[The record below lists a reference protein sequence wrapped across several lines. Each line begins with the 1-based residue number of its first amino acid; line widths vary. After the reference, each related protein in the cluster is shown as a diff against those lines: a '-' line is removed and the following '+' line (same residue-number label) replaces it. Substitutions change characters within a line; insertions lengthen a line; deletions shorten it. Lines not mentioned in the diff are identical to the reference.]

1 MVRVL
6 AVLLL
11 VTNIF
16 AQEGDIF
23 GTPTEQETIRLEGTI
38 PSTAPVAVVEGFK
51 VVARERKRPGAK
63 KQYSKMRLSPVDAT
77 AQQKMTQKLDLL
89 FAAASG
95 DTLAL
100 DARKSYDENQDKIS
114 FKWASM
120 SAVDFQQQNET
131 AIGFR
136 IPEVMIEQIFL
147 FKLTLN
153 DGRYN
158 TNYLVGIKAK
168 PGKMASYKGLKDQ
181 VAQSGDKVQISAI
194 APGAVRNKDISYLW
208 RAPDGIALSS
218 NTEPDISFKVP
229 TTDTD
234 SHYILFLAVSGP
246 KGDVLDRDS
255 VRVTVISKA
264 KEKKAILQGLNTGSL
279 PAARVAQINQ
289 FLQST
294 IQQGGYIDVLDPEL
308 YATLATSPKN
318 YFYPG
323 GYQKPAKSP
332 FEPVFSVSCN
342 SLADAT
348 ENSLAVGGTDVITW
362 DFKKND
368 VLKLNYYSVFKTASG
383 EPAKKTLQ
391 RAAVPLKMADRINL
405 STTIVLDNQG
415 SPIGMTDIRPAVEK
429 ALQELFSGKKAKPK
443 QDDRKSKKGSQDL
456 KARIQQSIEDTI
468 EFYKTHPEVLA
479 VTSLI
484 VGGLA
489 IVIFGGDKDLGLP
502 PNFPME

>member
-16 AQEGDIF
+16 SQEGGIF
-23 GTPTEQETIRLEGTI
+23 DTPTEQETIQLDSTI
-38 PSTAPVAVVEGFK
+38 PSTAPVAVVEAFK
-51 VVARERKRPGAK
+51 VVPRERKRPRPGAK
-63 KQYSKMRLSPVDAT
+63 KQYSKMRLNPVDET
-77 AQQKMTQKLDLL
+77 AQQKLNQKVDLL
-89 FAAASG
+89 LAVPSG

-100 DARKSYDENQDKIS
+100 DARKSHDDNQDKIS

-120 SAVDFQQQNET
+120 SAINFKQENET

-168 PGKMASYKGLKDQ
+168 PVQTVSYKGLQHQ
-181 VAQSGDKVQISAI
+181 VAQSGEKVQISAI
-194 APGAVRNKDISYLW
+194 APGAIRNKDLSYLW
-208 RAPDGIALSS
+208 RPPDGITLSS
-218 NTEPDISFKVP
+218 NTEPDISFKAP
-229 TTDTD
+229 ITDTD

-246 KGDVLDRDS
+246 NGDVVDRDS
-255 VRVTVISKA
+255 IRVTIKSKS
-264 KEKKAILQGLNTGSL
+264 KNQKAIIQGLNTKSL

-294 IQQGGYIDVLDPEL
+294 IEQGGYIDVLDPEL

-332 FEPVFSVSCN
+332 YEPVFSVRCN

-348 ENSLAVGGTDVITW
+348 ENSLAVGGTDVIAW

-368 VLKLNYYSVFKTASG
+368 FLKLNYYSVFNTASG
-383 EPAKKTLQ
+383 KPSKIGLQ
-391 RAAVPLKMADRINL
+391 SAVVPLKMTDRINL

-415 SPIGMTDIRPAVEK
+415 APIGMTDIRPAVEN
-429 ALQELFSGKKAKPK
+429 ALQELFSGKKAKPTK
-443 QDDRKSKKGSQDL
+443 QDDRKESEGL
-456 KARIQQSIEDTI
+456 KAMILQSINDTI
-468 EFYKTHPEVLA
+468 EFYKSHPEVLA
-479 VTSLI
+479 VTAII
-484 VGGLA
+484 VGGLTIA
-489 IVIFGGDKDLGLP
+489 IFGGDKGLGMP
-502 PNFPME
+502 PNFPFE

>member
-6 AVLLL
+6 AGLIL

-16 AQEGDIF
+16 AQQGDIF
-23 GTPTEQETIRLEGTI
+23 DTPTEQETIRLESTI
-38 PSTAPVAVVEGFK
+38 PSTAPVAVVEAFK
-51 VVARERKRPGAK
+51 VVVRERKRPGAK
-63 KQYSKMRLSPVDAT
+63 KQYSKMRLNPVDAT
-77 AQQKMTQKLDLL
+77 AQQKLSQKVDLL
-89 FAAASG
+89 LAAASG

-100 DARKSYDENQDKIS
+100 DARKSYDDNQDKIS

-120 SAVDFQQQNET
+120 SAMAFKQQNET

-136 IPEVMIEQIFL
+136 VPEVMIEQIFL

-168 PGKMASYKGLKDQ
+168 PVQTVSYRGLQHQ
-181 VAQSGDKVQISAI
+181 VAQSGEKVQISAI
-194 APGAVRNKDISYLW
+194 APGAIRNKDLSYLW

-218 NTEPDISFKVP
+218 NTEPDISFKAP
-229 TTDTD
+229 ITDTD

-246 KGDVLDRDS
+246 KGDVVDRDS
-255 VRVTVISKA
+255 IRVTIKSKS
-264 KEKKAILQGLNTGSL
+264 KNKKAILQGLNTKSL

-294 IQQGGYIDVLDPEL
+294 IEQGGYIDVLDPEL

-332 FEPVFSVSCN
+332 YEPVFSVRCN

-348 ENSLAVGGTDVITW
+348 ENSLAVGGTDVIAW

-368 VLKLNYYSVFKTASG
+368 VLKLNYYSVFNTASG
-383 EPAKKTLQ
+383 EPSKTGLQ
-391 RAAVPLKMADRINL
+391 SAVVPLKMTDRINL
-405 STTIVLDNQG
+405 STTIVLDDQG
-415 SPIGMTDIRPAVEK
+415 APIGMTDIRPAVEN

-443 QDDRKSKKGSQDL
+443 QDDRKGSQDL
-456 KARIQQSIEDTI
+456 KARIQQSINDTI
-468 EFYKTHPEVLA
+468 EFYKSHPEVLA
-479 VTSLI
+479 VTALI
-484 VGGLA
+484 VGGLTIA
-489 IVIFGGDKDLGLP
+489 IFGGDKDLGMP
-502 PNFPME
+502 PDFPFE

>member
-16 AQEGDIF
+16 SQEGGIF
-23 GTPTEQETIRLEGTI
+23 DTPTEQETIQLDSTI
-38 PSTAPVAVVEGFK
+38 PSTAPVAVVEAFK
-51 VVARERKRPGAK
+51 VVPRERKRPRPGAK
-63 KQYSKMRLSPVDAT
+63 KQYSKMRLNPVDET
-77 AQQKMTQKLDLL
+77 AQQKLNQKVDLL
-89 FAAASG
+89 LAAASG

-100 DARKSYDENQDKIS
+100 DARKSYDDNQDKIS

-120 SAVDFQQQNET
+120 SAINFKQENET

-168 PGKMASYKGLKDQ
+168 PVQTVSYKGLQHQ
-181 VAQSGDKVQISAI
+181 VAQSGEKVQISAI
-194 APGAVRNKDISYLW
+194 APGAIRNKDLSYLW
-208 RAPDGIALSS
+208 RPPDGIALSS
-218 NTEPDISFKVP
+218 NTEPDISFKAP
-229 TTDTD
+229 ITDTD

-246 KGDVLDRDS
+246 NGEVVDRDS
-255 VRVTVISKA
+255 IRVTIKSKS
-264 KEKKAILQGLNTGSL
+264 KNQKAIIQGLNTKSL

-294 IQQGGYIDVLDPEL
+294 IEQGGYIEVLDPEL

-332 FEPVFSVSCN
+332 YEPVFSVRCN
-342 SLADAT
+342 TLADAT
-348 ENSLAVGGTDVITW
+348 ENSLAVGGTDVIAW

-368 VLKLNYYSVFKTASG
+368 FLKLNYYSVFNTASG
-383 EPAKKTLQ
+383 KPSKIGLQ
-391 RAAVPLKMADRINL
+391 SAVVPLKMTDRINL

-415 SPIGMTDIRPAVEK
+415 APIGMTDIRPAVEN

-443 QDDRKSKKGSQDL
+443 QDDRKESEGL
-456 KARIQQSIEDTI
+456 KARILQSFNDTI
-468 EFYKTHPEVLA
+468 EFYKSHPEVLA
-479 VTSLI
+479 VTAI
-484 VGGLA
+484 IIGGLTIA
-489 IVIFGGDKDLGLP
+489 IFGGDKGLGMP
-502 PNFPME
+502 PNFPFE

>member
-23 GTPTEQETIRLEGTI
+23 DTPAEQETIRLESTI
-38 PSTAPVAVVEGFK
+38 PSTAPVAVVEAFK

-63 KQYSKMRLSPVDAT
+63 KQYSKMRLNPVDET
-77 AQQKMTQKLDLL
+77 AQQKLNQKVDLL
-89 FAAASG
+89 LAALSG

-100 DARKSYDENQDKIS
+100 DARKSHDDNQDKIS

-120 SAVDFQQQNET
+120 SAIDFKQQNET

-168 PGKMASYKGLKDQ
+168 PVLTVSFRGLQHQ
-181 VAQSGDKVQISAI
+181 VAQSGEKVQISAI
-194 APGAVRNKDISYLW
+194 APGAIRNKDLSYLW
-208 RAPDGIALSS
+208 RPPDGIALSS
-218 NTEPDISFKVP
+218 NTEPAISFKAP
-229 TTDTD
+229 NTDTD

-246 KGDVLDRDS
+246 KGDVVDRDS
-255 VRVTVISKA
+255 IRVTIKSKS
-264 KEKKAILQGLNTGSL
+264 KNKKAIIQGLNTKSL

-294 IQQGGYIDVLDPEL
+294 IEQGGYIDVLDPEL

-332 FEPVFSVSCN
+332 YEPVFSVRCN

-348 ENSLAVGGTDVITW
+348 ENSLAVGGTDVIAW

-391 RAAVPLKMADRINL
+391 SATVPLKMADRINL
-405 STTIVLDNQG
+405 STTIVLDDQG
-415 SPIGMTDIRPAVEK
+415 APIGMTDIRPAVEN

-443 QDDRKSKKGSQDL
+443 QDDRKGSQDL
-456 KARIQQSIEDTI
+456 KARILQSINDTI
-468 EFYKTHPEVLA
+468 EFYKSHPEVLA
-479 VTSLI
+479 VTALI
-484 VGGLA
+484 VGGLTIA
-489 IVIFGGDKDLGLP
+489 IFGGDKDLGMP
-502 PNFPME
+502 PDFPFE

>member
-16 AQEGDIF
+16 SQEGGIF
-23 GTPTEQETIRLEGTI
+23 DTPTEQETIQLDSTI
-38 PSTAPVAVVEGFK
+38 PSTAPVAVVEAFK
-51 VVARERKRPGAK
+51 VVPRERKRPRPGAK
-63 KQYSKMRLSPVDAT
+63 KQYSKMRLNPVDET
-77 AQQKMTQKLDLL
+77 AQQKLNQKVDLL
-89 FAAASG
+89 LAAASG

-100 DARKSYDENQDKIS
+100 DARKSYDDNQDKIS

-120 SAVDFQQQNET
+120 SAINFKQENET

-168 PGKMASYKGLKDQ
+168 PVQTVSYKGLQHQ
-181 VAQSGDKVQISAI
+181 VAQSGEKVQISAI
-194 APGAVRNKDISYLW
+194 APGAIRNKDLSYLW
-208 RAPDGIALSS
+208 RPPDGIALSS
-218 NTEPDISFKVP
+218 NTEPDISFKAP
-229 TTDTD
+229 ITDTD

-246 KGDVLDRDS
+246 NGDVVDRDS
-255 VRVTVISKA
+255 IRVTIKSKS
-264 KEKKAILQGLNTGSL
+264 KNQKAIIQGLNTKSL

-294 IQQGGYIDVLDPEL
+294 IEQGGYIDVLDPEL

-332 FEPVFSVSCN
+332 YEPVFSVRCN

-348 ENSLAVGGTDVITW
+348 ENSLAVGGTDVIAW

-368 VLKLNYYSVFKTASG
+368 FLKLNYYSVFNTASG
-383 EPAKKTLQ
+383 KPSKIGLQ
-391 RAAVPLKMADRINL
+391 SAVVPLKMTDRINL

-415 SPIGMTDIRPAVEK
+415 APIGMTDIRPAVEN

-443 QDDRKSKKGSQDL
+443 QDDRKESEGL
-456 KARIQQSIEDTI
+456 KARILQSINDTI
-468 EFYKTHPEVLA
+468 EFYKSHPEVLA
-479 VTSLI
+479 VTAII
-484 VGGLA
+484 VGGLTIA
-489 IVIFGGDKDLGLP
+489 IFGGDKGLGMP
-502 PNFPME
+502 PNFPFE

>member
-23 GTPTEQETIRLEGTI
+23 DTPTEQETIRLESTI
-38 PSTAPVAVVEGFK
+38 PSTAPVAVVEAFK

-63 KQYSKMRLSPVDAT
+63 KQYSKMRLNPVDAT
-77 AQQKMTQKLDLL
+77 AQQKLSQKVDLL
-89 FAAASG
+89 LAAASG

-100 DARKSYDENQDKIS
+100 DARKSYDDNQDKIS

-120 SAVDFQQQNET
+120 SAVDFKQQNET

-147 FKLTLN
+147 FKVTLN

-168 PGKMASYKGLKDQ
+168 PVQTVSYRGLQHQ
-181 VAQSGDKVQISAI
+181 VAQSGEKVQISAI
-194 APGAVRNKDISYLW
+194 APGAIRNKDLSYLW

-229 TTDTD
+229 TADTD

-246 KGDVLDRDS
+246 KGDVVDRDS
-255 VRVTVISKA
+255 VRVTVKSKS
-264 KEKKAILQGLNTGSL
+264 KNKKAIIQGLNTKSI

-294 IQQGGYIDVLDPEL
+294 IEQGGYIDVLDPEL

-323 GYQKPAKSP
+323 GYQKPEKSP
-332 FEPVFSVSCN
+332 YEPVFSVRCN
-342 SLADAT
+342 TLADAT
-348 ENSLAVGGTDVITW
+348 ENSLAVGGTDVIAW

-368 VLKLNYYSVFKTASG
+368 VLKLNYYSVYSTASG
-383 EPAKKTLQ
+383 EPPKNALQ
-391 RAAVPLKMADRINL
+391 SAAIPLKMADRINL
-405 STTIVLDNQG
+405 STTIVLDDQG
-415 SPIGMTDIRPAVEK
+415 APIGMTDIRPAVEK
-429 ALQELFSGKKAKPK
+429 ALQELFSGKKAQPK
-443 QDDRKSKKGSQDL
+443 RKDRKGSKDL
-456 KARIQQSIEDTI
+456 KARFQQSITDTI
-468 EFYKTHPEVLA
+468 EFYKSHPEILA
-479 VTSLI
+479 VTALI
-484 VGGLA
+484 VGGLTIA
-489 IVIFGGDKDLGLP
+489 IFGGDKDLGMP
-502 PNFPME
+502 PDFPFE

>member
-16 AQEGDIF
+16 SQEGDIF
-23 GTPTEQETIRLEGTI
+23 DTPTEQETIRLESTI
-38 PSTAPVAVVEGFK
+38 PSTAPVAVVEAFK
-51 VVARERKRPGAK
+51 VVPRERKRPRPGAK
-63 KQYSKMRLSPVDAT
+63 KQYSKMRLNPVDET
-77 AQQKMTQKLDLL
+77 AQQKLNQKVDLL
-89 FAAASG
+89 LAAASG

-100 DARKSYDENQDKIS
+100 DARKSYDDNQDKIS

-120 SAVDFQQQNET
+120 SAMDFKQQNET

-147 FKLTLN
+147 FKVTLN

-168 PGKMASYKGLKDQ
+168 PVQTVSYRGLQHQ
-181 VAQSGDKVQISAI
+181 VAQSGEKVQISAI
-194 APGAVRNKDISYLW
+194 APGAIRNKDLSYLW

-246 KGDVLDRDS
+246 KGDVVDRDS
-255 VRVTVISKA
+255 VRVTVKSKS
-264 KEKKAILQGLNTGSL
+264 KNKKAIIQGLNTKSI

-294 IQQGGYIDVLDPEL
+294 IEQGGYIDVLDPEL

-332 FEPVFSVSCN
+332 YEPVFSVRCN

-348 ENSLAVGGTDVITW
+348 ENSLAVGGTDVIAW

-368 VLKLNYYSVFKTASG
+368 VLKLNYYSVFNTASG
-383 EPAKKTLQ
+383 SPSKIGLQ
-391 RAAVPLKMADRINL
+391 SAVVPLKISDRINL
-405 STTIVLDNQG
+405 STTIVLDDQG
-415 SPIGMTDIRPAVEK
+415 APIGMTDIRPAVEN

-443 QDDRKSKKGSQDL
+443 QDDRKGSQDL
-456 KARIQQSIEDTI
+456 KARILQSINDTI
-468 EFYKTHPEVLA
+468 EFYKSHPEVLA
-479 VTSLI
+479 VTAI
-484 VGGLA
+484 IIGGLTIA
-489 IVIFGGDKDLGLP
+489 IFGGDKDLGMP
-502 PNFPME
+502 PDFPFE

>member
-6 AVLLL
+6 VVLLL

-23 GTPTEQETIRLEGTI
+23 DTPAEQETIRLESTI

-51 VVARERKRPGAK
+51 VVVRERKRPGAK
-63 KQYSKMRLSPVDAT
+63 KQFSKMVLNPVDAT
-77 AQQKMTQKLDLL
+77 AQQKLNQKVDLL
-89 FAAASG
+89 IAAASG
-95 DTLAL
+95 DTLVL
-100 DARKSYDENQDKIS
+100 DSRKSYDDNQDKIS

-120 SAVDFQQQNET
+120 SNMDFKQQNET

-136 IPEVMIEQIFL
+136 IPVVMIEQIFL

-158 TNYLVGIKAK
+158 TNYLVGIKTK
-168 PGKMASYKGLKDQ
+168 PGQTVSYRGLQHQ

-194 APGAVRNKDISYLW
+194 APGAIRNKDLSYLW

-229 TTDTD
+229 ITDTD

-246 KGDVLDRDS
+246 KGDIVDRDS
-255 VRVTVISKA
+255 VRVTVKSKS
-264 KEKKAILQGLNTGSL
+264 KNKKAIIQGLNTKSI

-294 IQQGGYIDVLDPEL
+294 IEQGGYIDVLNPEL
-308 YATLATSPKN
+308 YASLATSQKN

-323 GYQKPAKSP
+323 DYQKPAKSP
-332 FEPVFSVSCN
+332 FEPVFRVSCN

-348 ENSLAVGGTDVITW
+348 ENSLAVGGTDVIAW

-368 VLKLNYYSVFKTASG
+368 FLKLNYYSVFNTSSG
-383 EPAKKTLQ
+383 EPSKIGLQ
-391 RAAVPLKMADRINL
+391 SAVVPLKMTDRINL

-415 SPIGMTDIRPAVEK
+415 APIGMTDIRPAVEN
-429 ALQELFSGKKAKPK
+429 ALKELFSGKKAKPTTK
-443 QDDRKSKKGSQDL
+443 QDDRKESQDL
-456 KARIQQSIEDTI
+456 KARILQSINDTI
-468 EFYKTHPEVLA
+468 EFYKSHPEVLA
-479 VTSLI
+479 VTALI
-484 VGGLA
+484 IGGLTIA
-489 IVIFGGDKDLGLP
+489 IFGGDKDLGMP
-502 PNFPME
+502 PDFPFE

>member
-6 AVLLL
+6 AILLL

-23 GTPTEQETIRLEGTI
+23 DTPVEQDTMRLESTI

-51 VVARERKRPGAK
+51 VIAREQKIPGRK
-63 KQYSKMRLSPVDAT
+63 KQFSKMRLSPLDAMT
-77 AQQKMTQKLDLL
+77 QQKLNQKVDLL
-89 FAAASG
+89 LAVASG
-95 DTLAL
+95 DTLSL
-100 DARKSYDENQDKIS
+100 EARKSYDENQDKIS
-114 FKWASM
+114 FNWASM
-120 SAVDFQQQNET
+120 SAVDFKQQNET

-158 TNYLVGIKAK
+158 TNYLIGIKTK
-168 PGKMASYKGLKDQ
+168 PGQTASYKGLKNQ

-194 APGAVRNKDISYLW
+194 APGAIRNKDLSYLW

-234 SHYILFLAVSGP
+234 SHYILFLAVSGS

-255 VRVTVISKA
+255 VRVTVKSKS
-264 KEKKAILQGLNTGSL
+264 KDKKAIIQGLNTKSL

-294 IQQGGYIDVLDPEL
+294 IQEGRYIDVLDPEL
-308 YATLATSPKN
+308 YATLANSTKI

-323 GYQKPAKSP
+323 GYQKPARSP
-332 FEPVFSVSCN
+332 FETVFSLSCN

-348 ENSLAVGGTDVITW
+348 ENSLAIGGTNVITW

-368 VLKLNYYSVFKTASG
+368 VLKLNYYSVFETASG
-383 EPAKKTLQ
+383 EPSKKALQ
-391 RAAVPLKMADRINL
+391 TAVVPLKMADRINL
-405 STTIVLDNQG
+405 STTIVLDDQG

-443 QDDRKSKKGSQDL
+443 QDDVKSKKGSQDL
-456 KARIQQSIEDTI
+456 KARIQQSINDTI
-468 EFYKTHPEVLA
+468 ESYKSHPEVMV
-479 VTSLI
+479 VTAI
-484 VGGLA
+484 IFGGLTIA
-489 IVIFGGDKDLGLP
+489 IFGGDKDLGMP
-502 PNFPME
+502 PDFPFE

>member
-6 AVLLL
+6 TVLLL

-16 AQEGDIF
+16 SQEGDIF
-23 GTPTEQETIRLEGTI
+23 DTPAEQETIRLESTI

-63 KQYSKMRLSPVDAT
+63 KQFSKMVLNPVDAT
-77 AQQKMTQKLDLL
+77 AQQKLNQKVDLL
-89 FAAASG
+89 LAAASG
-95 DTLAL
+95 DTLVL
-100 DARKSYDENQDKIS
+100 DSRKSYDDNQDKIS

-120 SAVDFQQQNET
+120 SNMDFKQQNET

-136 IPEVMIEQIFL
+136 VPVVMIEQIFL

-158 TNYLVGIKAK
+158 TNYLVGIKTK
-168 PGKMASYKGLKDQ
+168 PGQTVSYRGLQHQ

-194 APGAVRNKDISYLW
+194 APGAIRNKDLSYLW

-229 TTDTD
+229 ITDTD

-246 KGDVLDRDS
+246 KGDVVDRDS
-255 VRVTVISKA
+255 VRVTVKSKS
-264 KEKKAILQGLNTGSL
+264 KNKKAIIQGLNTKSI

-294 IQQGGYIDVLDPEL
+294 IEQGGYIEVLNPEL
-308 YATLATSPKN
+308 YASLATSQKN

-348 ENSLAVGGTDVITW
+348 ENSLAIGGTDVIAW

-368 VLKLNYYSVFKTASG
+368 VLKLNYYSVFNTASG
-383 EPAKKTLQ
+383 EPSKNTLQ
-391 RAAVPLKMADRINL
+391 SAVIPLKMADRINL

-415 SPIGMTDIRPAVEK
+415 TPIGMTDIRPSVEK

-443 QDDRKSKKGSQDL
+443 QDDKERSQDL
-456 KARIQQSIEDTI
+456 KAWIQQSINDTI
-468 EFYKTHPEVLA
+468 EFYKSHPEVMV
-479 VTSLI
+479 VTAI
-484 VGGLA
+484 IFGGLTIA
-489 IVIFGGDKDLGLP
+489 IFGGDKDLGMP
-502 PNFPME
+502 PDFPFE

>member
-16 AQEGDIF
+16 SQEGGIF
-23 GTPTEQETIRLEGTI
+23 DTPTEQETIQLDSTI
-38 PSTAPVAVVEGFK
+38 PSTAPVAVVEAFK
-51 VVARERKRPGAK
+51 VVPRERKRPRPGAK
-63 KQYSKMRLSPVDAT
+63 KQYSKMRLNPVDET
-77 AQQKMTQKLDLL
+77 AQQKLNQKVDLL
-89 FAAASG
+89 LAVPSG

-100 DARKSYDENQDKIS
+100 DARKSYDDNQDKIS

-120 SAVDFQQQNET
+120 SAINFKQENET

-168 PGKMASYKGLKDQ
+168 PGQTVSYKGLQHQ
-181 VAQSGDKVQISAI
+181 VAQSGEKVQISAI
-194 APGAVRNKDISYLW
+194 APGAIRNKDLSYLW
-208 RAPDGIALSS
+208 RPPDGIALSS
-218 NTEPDISFKVP
+218 NTEPDISFKAP
-229 TTDTD
+229 ITDTD

-246 KGDVLDRDS
+246 NGDVVDRDS
-255 VRVTVISKA
+255 IRVTIKSKS
-264 KEKKAILQGLNTGSL
+264 KNQKAIIQGLNTKSL

-294 IQQGGYIDVLDPEL
+294 IEQGGYIDVLDPEL

-332 FEPVFSVSCN
+332 YEPVFSVRCN

-348 ENSLAVGGTDVITW
+348 ENSLAVGGTDVIAW

-368 VLKLNYYSVFKTASG
+368 FLKLNYYSVFNTASG
-383 EPAKKTLQ
+383 KPSKIGLQ
-391 RAAVPLKMADRINL
+391 SAVVPLKMTDRINL

-415 SPIGMTDIRPAVEK
+415 APIGMTDIRPAVEN

-443 QDDRKSKKGSQDL
+443 QDDRKESEGL
-456 KARIQQSIEDTI
+456 KARILQSFNDTI
-468 EFYKTHPEVLA
+468 EFYKSHPEVLA
-479 VTSLI
+479 VTAI
-484 VGGLA
+484 IIGGLTIA
-489 IVIFGGDKDLGLP
+489 IFGGDKGLGMP
-502 PNFPME
+502 PNFPFE

>member
-6 AVLLL
+6 TVLLL

-16 AQEGDIF
+16 SQEGDIF
-23 GTPTEQETIRLEGTI
+23 DTPAEQETIRLESTI

-63 KQYSKMRLSPVDAT
+63 KQFSKMVLNPVDAT
-77 AQQKMTQKLDLL
+77 AQQKLNQKVDLL
-89 FAAASG
+89 LAAASG
-95 DTLAL
+95 DTLVL
-100 DARKSYDENQDKIS
+100 DSRKSYDDNQDKIS

-120 SAVDFQQQNET
+120 SNMDFKQQNET

-136 IPEVMIEQIFL
+136 VPVVMVEQIFL

-158 TNYLVGIKAK
+158 TNYLVGIKTK
-168 PGKMASYKGLKDQ
+168 PGQTVSYRGLQHQ

-194 APGAVRNKDISYLW
+194 APGAIRNKDLSYLW

-218 NTEPDISFKVP
+218 NTEPDISFKAP
-229 TTDTD
+229 ITDTD

-246 KGDVLDRDS
+246 KGDVVDRDS
-255 VRVTVISKA
+255 VRVTVKSKS
-264 KEKKAILQGLNTGSL
+264 KNKKAIIQGLNTKSL

-294 IQQGGYIDVLDPEL
+294 IEQGRYIEVLDPEL

-318 YFYPG
+318 YFYPS

-332 FEPVFSVSCN
+332 YEPVFNVRCN

-348 ENSLAVGGTDVITW
+348 ENSLAVGGTDVIAW

-368 VLKLNYYSVFKTASG
+368 VLKLNYYSVFNTSSG
-383 EPAKKTLQ
+383 EPSKTALQ
-391 RAAVPLKMADRINL
+391 SAVVPLKMADRINL

-415 SPIGMTDIRPAVEK
+415 SPIGMTDIRPAVK
-429 ALQELFSGKKAKPK
+429 NALQELFSGKKAKPK
-443 QDDRKSKKGSQDL
+443 QDDSKGSQDIM
-456 KARIQQSIEDTI
+456 ARIQQSINDTI
-468 EFYKTHPEVLA
+468 EFYKSHPEVLA
-479 VTSLI
+479 VTALI
-484 VGGLA
+484 IGGLTIA
-489 IVIFGGDKDLGLP
+489 IFGGDKDLGMP
-502 PNFPME
+502 PDFPFE

>member
-23 GTPTEQETIRLEGTI
+23 DTPTEQETIRLESTI
-38 PSTAPVAVVEGFK
+38 PSTAPVAVVEGFN

-77 AQQKMTQKLDLL
+77 AQQKMTQKVDLL
-89 FAAASG
+89 FSAASG

-120 SAVDFQQQNET
+120 SAVDFKQQNET

-158 TNYLVGIKAK
+158 TNYLVGIQAK

-246 KGDVLDRDS
+246 KGDVVDRDS

-279 PAARVAQINQ
+279 PAARVVQINQ

-294 IQQGGYIDVLDPEL
+294 IQQLGYIDVLDPEL
-308 YATLATSPKN
+308 YATLASSPKN

-332 FEPVFSVSCN
+332 FEPVFSVRCN

-348 ENSLAVGGTDVITW
+348 ENSLAVGGTDVIAW

-391 RAAVPLKMADRINL
+391 SAAVPLKMADRINL
-405 STTIVLDNQG
+405 STTIVLDDQG
-415 SPIGMTDIRPAVEK
+415 VPIGMTDIRPAVEN

-443 QDDRKSKKGSQDL
+443 QDDRKGSKDL
-456 KARIQQSIEDTI
+456 KARIKQSINDTI
-468 EFYKTHPEVLA
+468 EFYKSHPEVLA
-479 VTSLI
+479 VTALI
-484 VGGLA
+484 VGGLTIA
-489 IVIFGGDKDLGLP
+489 IFGGDKDLGMP
-502 PNFPME
+502 PNYPFE

>member
-16 AQEGDIF
+16 AQEGGISD
-23 GTPTEQETIRLEGTI
+23 TPADQDTMRLESTI

-51 VVARERKRPGAK
+51 VVAREQRIPGRKKRF
-63 KQYSKMRLSPVDAT
+63 SKMRLSPIDAT
-77 AQQKMTQKLDLL
+77 AQQKMSQKVDLL
-89 FAAASG
+89 LEAASG
-95 DTLAL
+95 DTLSL
-100 DARKSYDENQDKIS
+100 EARKSYDENKDKIS
-114 FKWASM
+114 FSWDSM
-120 SAVDFQQQNET
+120 SGVNFKDQNKT

-136 IPEVMIEQIFL
+136 VPEVTVEQIFL

-158 TNYLVGIKAK
+158 TNYLIGIKTK
-168 PGKMASYKGLKDQ
+168 PVQAVSFKGIKHQ
-181 VAQSGDKVQISAI
+181 VVQGGDKVQRSAI
-194 APGAVRNKDISYLW
+194 GSGAIRNKDLSYLW
-208 RAPDGIALSS
+208 RPPDGIALSS
-218 NTEPDISFKVP
+218 NTEPDISFKAP
-229 TTDTD
+229 ITDTD

-246 KGDVLDRDS
+246 QGDVVDRDS
-255 VRVTVISKA
+255 IRVTIKSKS
-264 KEKKAILQGLNTGSL
+264 KNQKAIIQGLNTKSL

-289 FLQST
+289 FLKST
-294 IQQGGYIDVLDPEL
+294 IEKGGYIEVLDPEL

-332 FEPVFSVSCN
+332 YEPVFSVRCN

-348 ENSLAVGGTDVITW
+348 ENSLAVGGTDVIAW

-368 VLKLNYYSVFKTASG
+368 FLKLNYYSVFNTASG
-383 EPAKKTLQ
+383 KPSKIGLQ
-391 RAAVPLKMADRINL
+391 SAVVPLKMTDRINL

-415 SPIGMTDIRPAVEK
+415 APIGMTDIRPAVEN

-443 QDDRKSKKGSQDL
+443 QDDRKESEGL
-456 KARIQQSIEDTI
+456 KARILQSFNDTI
-468 EFYKTHPEVLA
+468 EFYKSHPEVLA
-479 VTSLI
+479 VTAI
-484 VGGLA
+484 IIGGLTIA
-489 IVIFGGDKDLGLP
+489 IFGGDKGLGMP
-502 PNFPME
+502 PNFPFE

>member
-16 AQEGDIF
+16 SQEG
-23 GTPTEQETIRLEGTI
+23 GTSNASADQDTMRLDSTI

-51 VVARERKRPGAK
+51 VVVREGRIPGRKKR
-63 KQYSKMRLSPVDAT
+63 YSKMRLSVVDAK
-77 AQQKMTQKLDLL
+77 AQQKLSQKVDLL
-89 FAAASG
+89 LDAASG
-95 DTLAL
+95 DTLSL
-100 DARKSYDENQDKIS
+100 EARKSYDENKDKIS
-114 FKWASM
+114 FTWASM
-120 SAVDFQQQNET
+120 SDVDFKQQNQT
-131 AIGFR
+131 SIGFR
-136 IPEVMIEQIFL
+136 IPEVMFEQIFL

-158 TNYLVGIKAK
+158 TEYFVGIKIK
-168 PGKMASYKGLKDQ
+168 PVQTASFKGIKHQ
-181 VAQSGDKVQISAI
+181 VVQGGDKVQISAI
-194 APGAVRNKDISYLW
+194 GSGGIRNKDLSYLW

-234 SHYILFLAVSGP
+234 SHYILFLAVSGSN
-246 KGDVLDRDS
+246 GDVLDRDS
-255 VRVTVISKA
+255 VRVTVKSKS
-264 KEKKAILQGLNTGSL
+264 KNKKAVLQGINTKSL

-289 FLQST
+289 FLQNT
-294 IQQGGYIDVLDPEL
+294 IQQGGYIDVLDPES
-308 YATLATSPKN
+308 YATLATSQKN

-332 FEPVFSVSCN
+332 FEPAFSMSCN

-348 ENSLAVGGTDVITW
+348 ENSLAVGGTDVIAW

-391 RAAVPLKMADRINL
+391 SAAVPLKMADRINL
-405 STTIVLDNQG
+405 STTIVLDDQG
-415 SPIGMTDIRPAVEK
+415 APIGMTDIRPAVEN

-443 QDDRKSKKGSQDL
+443 QDDRKGSKDL
-456 KARIQQSIEDTI
+456 KARIQQSINDTI
-468 EFYKTHPEVLA
+468 EFYKSHPEVLA
-479 VTSLI
+479 VTALI
-484 VGGLA
+484 VGGLTIA
-489 IVIFGGDKDLGLP
+489 IFGGDKDLGMP
-502 PNFPME
+502 PNYPFE

>member
-11 VTNIF
+11 ITNIF

-23 GTPTEQETIRLEGTI
+23 DTPAEQETIRLESTI

-63 KQYSKMRLSPVDAT
+63 NQYSKMLLSPTDA
-77 AQQKMTQKLDLL
+77 ASQQKLNQKVDLL
-89 FAAASG
+89 LTASSG
-95 DTLAL
+95 DTLSL
-100 DARKSYDENQDKIS
+100 EARKSYDENQDKIS

-120 SAVDFQQQNET
+120 SAVDFKQQNET

-136 IPEVMIEQIFL
+136 VPEVMIEQIFL

-158 TNYLVGIKAK
+158 TNYLVGIKAN
-168 PGKMASYKGLKDQ
+168 PGQIASSNKGLQHQ

-194 APGAVRNKDISYLW
+194 AAGAIRNQDLSYLW

-218 NTEPDISFKVP
+218 NTEPDISFKAP
-229 TTDTD
+229 ITDTD

-246 KGDVLDRDS
+246 NGDVLDRDS
-255 VRVTVISKA
+255 VRITIKSKS
-264 KEKKAILQGLNTGSL
+264 KNKKAIIQGLNTKSL
-279 PAARVAQINQ
+279 PSARVAQINQ

-294 IQQGGYIDVLDPEL
+294 IQEGEYIDVLDPEL
-308 YATLATSPKN
+308 YATLATSQKN

-332 FEPVFSVSCN
+332 FEPVFTVSCN
-342 SLADAT
+342 SLAVAT
-348 ENSLAVGGTDVITW
+348 ENSLAVGGTDVIAW

-368 VLKLNYYSVFKTASG
+368 VLKLNYYSVFNTSSG
-383 EPAKKTLQ
+383 EPSKTALQ
-391 RAAVPLKMADRINL
+391 SAVVPLKMADRINL

-415 SPIGMTDIRPAVEK
+415 SPIGMTDIRPAVK
-429 ALQELFSGKKAKPK
+429 NALQELFSGKKAKPK
-443 QDDRKSKKGSQDL
+443 QDDSKGSQDIM
-456 KARIQQSIEDTI
+456 ARIQQSINDTI
-468 EFYKTHPEVLA
+468 EFYKSHPEVLA
-479 VTSLI
+479 VTAII
-484 VGGLA
+484 VGGLTIA
-489 IVIFGGDKDLGLP
+489 IFGGDKDLGMP
-502 PNFPME
+502 PNFPFE

>member
-16 AQEGDIF
+16 SQEGGIS
-23 GTPTEQETIRLEGTI
+23 GTPADQDTTRLESTI

-51 VVARERKRPGAK
+51 VVAREQRIPGRKKRF
-63 KQYSKMRLSPVDAT
+63 SKMRLSPIDAT
-77 AQQKMTQKLDLL
+77 AQQKMSQKVDLL
-89 FAAASG
+89 LDAASG
-95 DTLAL
+95 DTLSL
-100 DARKSYDENQDKIS
+100 EARKSYDENKDKIS
-114 FKWASM
+114 FSWDSM
-120 SAVDFQQQNET
+120 SGVNFKDQNKT

-136 IPEVMIEQIFL
+136 VPEVTVEQIFL

-158 TNYLVGIKAK
+158 TNYLIGIKTK
-168 PGKMASYKGLKDQ
+168 PGQTVSFKGIKHQ
-181 VAQSGDKVQISAI
+181 VVQGGDKVQISAI
-194 APGAVRNKDISYLW
+194 GSGAIRNKDLAYLW

-229 TTDTD
+229 STDTD

-246 KGDVLDRDS
+246 NGDVVDRDS
-255 VRVTVISKA
+255 VRVTVKSKS
-264 KEKKAILQGLNTGSL
+264 KGKKAILQGINTKSL

-289 FLQST
+289 FLQTT

-332 FEPVFSVSCN
+332 FEPAFSMRCN
-342 SLADAT
+342 SLVDAT
-348 ENSLAVGGTDVITW
+348 ENSLAVGGTDVIAW

-368 VLKLNYYSVFKTASG
+368 VLKLNYYSVYNTASG
-383 EPAKKTLQ
+383 EPPKNALQ
-391 RAAVPLKMADRINL
+391 SAVVPLKMADRINL
-405 STTIVLDNQG
+405 STTIVLDDQG
-415 SPIGMTDIRPAVEK
+415 APIGMTDIRPAVEK
-429 ALQELFSGKKAKPK
+429 ALQELFSGKKAQPK
-443 QDDRKSKKGSQDL
+443 RKDRKGSKDL
-456 KARIQQSIEDTI
+456 KARVQQSITDTI
-468 EFYKTHPEVLA
+468 EFYKSHPEILA
-479 VTSLI
+479 VTALI
-484 VGGLA
+484 VGGLTIA
-489 IVIFGGDKDLGLP
+489 IFGGDKDLGMP
-502 PNFPME
+502 PDFPFE

>member
-16 AQEGDIF
+16 SQEGGIF
-23 GTPTEQETIRLEGTI
+23 DTPTEQETIQLDSTI
-38 PSTAPVAVVEGFK
+38 PSTAPVAVVEAFK
-51 VVARERKRPGAK
+51 VVPRERKRPRPGAK
-63 KQYSKMRLSPVDAT
+63 KQFSKMRLNPVDET
-77 AQQKMTQKLDLL
+77 AQQKLNQKVDLL
-89 FAAASG
+89 LAAASG

-100 DARKSYDENQDKIS
+100 DARKSYDDNQDKIS

-120 SAVDFQQQNET
+120 SAINFKQENET

-168 PGKMASYKGLKDQ
+168 PVQTVSYKGLQHQ
-181 VAQSGDKVQISAI
+181 VAQSGEKVQISAI
-194 APGAVRNKDISYLW
+194 APGAIRNQDLSYLW
-208 RAPDGIALSS
+208 RPPDGIALSS
-218 NTEPDISFKVP
+218 NTEPDISFKAP
-229 TTDTD
+229 ITDTD

-246 KGDVLDRDS
+246 NGDVVDRDS
-255 VRVTVISKA
+255 IRVTIKSKS
-264 KEKKAILQGLNTGSL
+264 KNQKAIIQGLNTKSL

-294 IQQGGYIDVLDPEL
+294 IEQGRYIEVLDPEL

-332 FEPVFSVSCN
+332 YEPVFSVRCN

-348 ENSLAVGGTDVITW
+348 ENSLAVGGTDVIAW

-368 VLKLNYYSVFKTASG
+368 FLKLSYYSVFNTASG
-383 EPAKKTLQ
+383 KPSKIGLQ
-391 RAAVPLKMADRINL
+391 SAVVPLKMTDRINL

-415 SPIGMTDIRPAVEK
+415 APIGMTDIRPAVEN

-443 QDDRKSKKGSQDL
+443 QDDRKESEGL
-456 KARIQQSIEDTI
+456 KARILQSINDTI
-468 EFYKTHPEVLA
+468 EFYKSHPEVLA
-479 VTSLI
+479 VTAII
-484 VGGLA
+484 VGGLTIA
-489 IVIFGGDKDLGLP
+489 IFGGDKDLGMP
-502 PNFPME
+502 PDFPFE